1 MDEGT
6 IRVHLNKIFELIH
19 KSFKIVQDFILLGE
33 LLKAHVSFG
42 LDVSLA
48 RTQMSRFLTLLVSFT
63 WGDIRGWGASLCL
76 TQYNFPR
83 CSMGAV

>member
-1 MDEGT
+1 MDQGT

-19 KSFKIVQDFILLGE
+19 KSFEIAQDFIILGE

-63 WGDIRGWGASLCL
+63 WGDIRGWGRA
-76 TQYNFPR
+76 Y
-83 CSMGAV
+83 A

>member
-1 MDEGT
+1 MDQGT

-19 KSFKIVQDFILLGE
+19 KSFKIAQDFIHLGE

-48 RTQMSRFLTLLVSFT
+48 HTQMSRFPDSAGFIYL
-63 WGDIRGWGASLCL
+63 G
-76 TQYNFPR
+76 
-83 CSMGAV
+83 